1 MQDVGCRVQ
10 DVGCRCRMQGA
21 GRRCWVQD
29 AGFRRWV
36 QGAGCGV
43 RGAGCRCW
51 VRDAGC
57 RCRTQGAG
65 AGCRLTAQPLLMEH
79 PGTLQMA
86 AGAGAAPLPPKR
98 TYEMLL
104 MPNAAEA
111 ELGSA
116 ADHLSK
122 TNVRT
127 GFFSVFEQLGQIWMF
142 FFLSKGQQKLH
153 ASHEACSLPNFNPL
167 VQGVKV

>member
-43 RGAGCRCW
+43 QGAGAGCGMQGAGAGCR
-51 VRDAGC
+51 VQV
-57 RCRTQGAG
+57 QGAG
-65 AGCRLTAQPLLMEH
+65 AGCRLTAQSLLMEH
-79 PGTLQMA
+79 PGTLQMS

-98 TYEMLL
+98 TCEMLL

-122 TNVRT
+122 TNV
-127 GFFSVFEQLGQIWMF
+127 
-142 FFLSKGQQKLH
+142 
-153 ASHEACSLPNFNPL
+153 
-167 VQGVKV
+167 